1 MDVEFGG
8 VDGESLGVEE
18 DELKNLMKSLRTDS
32 RDFPILSGV
41 IFDTSNSHQNN
52 DQISSYLRRN

>member
-52 DQISSYLRRN
+52 NQISSYLRRD